1 MTRNGSRV
9 ELIDEMLE
17 DAKGRMGKSVESTR
31 GELATVR
38 TGRASPHLL
47 DRIVVDYYGAQTPLK
62 QLANVATSDA
72 RLLTVTPFDKSSIGA
87 IEKAISESDVGLTP
101 SNDGNVIRLQI
112 PELTEE
118 RRREMVK
125 VVHGV
130 AEEGRIAIRNIRR
143 DVMGDLRELKK
154 EGEAGEDDERRAEA
168 ALQKQTDGAIAEID
182 SLLKGKEEEILEV

>member
-1 MTRNGSRV
+1 MEN
-9 ELIDEMLE
+9 ELIDELLA
-17 DAKGRMGKSVESTR
+17 DARDRMHKSVESTR

-62 QLANVATSDA
+62 QLANVATTDA
-72 RLLTVTPFDKSSIGA
+72 RLLTLTPYDKSAISS
-87 IEKAISESDVGLTP
+87 IEKAILESDVGLTP

-130 AEEGRIAIRNIRR
+130 AEDGRVAIRNVRR
-143 DVMGDLRELKK
+143 DVMHDLRELKK
-154 EGEAGEDDERRAEA
+154 EGDAGEDDERRAES
-168 ALQKQTDGAIAEID
+168 ALQKHTDDSIGEID

>member
-1 MTRNGSRV
+1 MI
-9 ELIDEMLE
+9 EMIDELLD
-17 DAKGRMGKSVESTR
+17 DAKERMQKSVESTR

-47 DRIVVDYYGAQTPLK
+47 DRLNIDYYGTQTPLK
-62 QLANVATSDA
+62 QLAQVAATDA
-72 RLLTVTPFDKSSIGA
+72 RMLTVTPYDKSSIGT
-87 IEKAISESDVGLTP
+87 IEKAVMESDLGLTP

-118 RRREMVK
+118 RRKELVK

-130 AEEGRIAIRNIRR
+130 AEQGRVAVRNIRR
-143 DVMGDLRELKK
+143 DVMHDLRELKK
-154 EGEAGEDDERRAEA
+154 EGEAGSDEEHHGETE
-168 ALQKQTDGAIAEID
+168 LQKATDAAIGEID

>member
-1 MTRNGSRV
+1 V
-9 ELIDEMLE
+9 ELIDELLKDAE
-17 DAKGRMGKSVESTR
+17 DRMQKSVESSR

-47 DRIVVDYYGAQTPLK
+47 DRITVDYYGSATPLK

-72 RLLTVTPFDKSSIGA
+72 RLLTVTPFDKGSIGE
-87 IEKAISESDVGLTP
+87 IEKAIQESDVGLTP

-143 DVMGDLRELKK
+143 DTMSDLRELKK
-154 EGEAGEDDERRAEA
+154 EGEAGEDDERRAES
-168 ALQKQTDGAIAEID
+168 ALQKQTDEAISEID
-182 SLLKGKEEEILEV
+182 LHLKGKEEEILEV